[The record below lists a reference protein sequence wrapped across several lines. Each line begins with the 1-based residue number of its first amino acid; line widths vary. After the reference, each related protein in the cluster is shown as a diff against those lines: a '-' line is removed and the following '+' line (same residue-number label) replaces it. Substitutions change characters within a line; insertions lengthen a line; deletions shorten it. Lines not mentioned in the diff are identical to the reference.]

1 MNQIIEN
8 YITKCI
14 LNIKYQNLKKIC
26 LYKTMC
32 NVYTTIIGPVI
43 GLCNVKQAL
52 NLSAMNIC

>member
-8 YITKCI
+8 YITMCI
-14 LNIKYQNLKKIC
+14 LNIKYQNLKKNMFIQN
-26 LYKTMC
+26 Y
-32 NVYTTIIGPVI
+32 VYTTIIGPVI